1 MTSFLITLFG
11 SLVDIRIF
19 MTHTPTDFAV
29 FALPLL
35 LTGTDE
41 REGSTCASSGM
52 TRTSLQQEP
61 VGHRPVLRHGD
72 DSSSW
77 AQDFLSD
84 GAEREKGQGK
94 REMKREAQSAP
105 LESFGVTISLL
116 PRGHPPL
123 DKHLMDTNQA
133 DGSMAIHSVIRCIA
147 ASLGKARRSSQ
158 EDFFCGAGQRK
169 TSLSRAVRFKAE
181 SARPTGVRRSSWTA
195 DGNWD
200 PPSMQLVAVQKI
212 GPGSLDW
219 SNGSRPE
226 RANAGSVTVW
236 LTESRDAMERS
247 GCGRGRATWATKRFS
262 TRWDRWNSSVK

>member
-1 MTSFLITLFG
+1 MGNRRLIFFCL
-11 SLVDIRIF
+11 SLVAFLGEEAPSQTI
-19 MTHTPTDFAV
+19 
-29 FALPLL
+29 
-35 LTGTDE
+35 
-41 REGSTCASSGM
+41 
-52 TRTSLQQEP
+52 
-61 VGHRPVLRHGD
+61 
-72 DSSSW
+72 
-77 AQDFLSD
+77 FLSFS
-84 GAEREKGQGK
+84 ASPLSLSRPSPL
-94 REMKREAQSAP
+94 SAP